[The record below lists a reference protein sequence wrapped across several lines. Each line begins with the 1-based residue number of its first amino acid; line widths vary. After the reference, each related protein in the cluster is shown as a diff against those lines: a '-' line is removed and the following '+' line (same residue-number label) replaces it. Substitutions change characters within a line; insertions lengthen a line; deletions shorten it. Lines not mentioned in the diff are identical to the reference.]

1 MRVSER
7 NDFEPITITIETE
20 AEFKELWHFANMWPL
35 ALEKYD
41 YDVDLTEYDLWDT
54 LNEIAKRRGI
64 KFVDKEGFTFDS

>member
-1 MRVSER
+1 LHVLNS
-7 NDFEPITITIETE
+7 
-20 AEFKELWHFANMWPL
+20 
-35 ALEKYD
+35 D